1 MQIEYFNTLGNGH
14 QLLMYC
20 NVRGL
25 KLVGAK
31 ARNERN
37 KLRHSP
43 YNDEVLLIVGILY
56 GRTFLYFWKIF
67 EKLARG
73 HSVAATALGSCYEQ
87 R

>member
-31 ARNERN
+31 GPTKIN
-37 KLRHSP
+37 KPEMKEIS
-43 YNDEVLLIVGILY
+43 
-56 GRTFLYFWKIF
+56 
-67 EKLARG
+67 
-73 HSVAATALGSCYEQ
+73 
-87 R
+87 